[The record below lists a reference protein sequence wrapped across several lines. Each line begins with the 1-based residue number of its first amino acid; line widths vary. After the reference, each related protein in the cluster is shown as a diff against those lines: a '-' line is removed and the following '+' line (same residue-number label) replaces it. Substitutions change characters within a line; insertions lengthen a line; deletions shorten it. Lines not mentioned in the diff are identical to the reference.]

1 MSRIGKLPIT
11 IPSTVTVTF
20 NNSEL
25 LIKGKFGELS
35 ETIPDSIL
43 IEQNDGILIV
53 SPKVK
58 TRNSQA
64 LHGLYRSLIN
74 NMVLG
79 VSEQFKRTLLLVG
92 VGYRAAV
99 QGKKVVLNLGYSHQV
114 EMDIPDG
121 ISVEVVK
128 NTTLNLTGCS
138 NQDLGLFA
146 SKIRAWRPPEPYK
159 GKGIRYEGEII
170 KRKAG
175 KSGKK

>member
-138 NQDLGLFA
+138 NQDLGLLL
-146 SKIRAWRPPEPYK
+146 
-159 GKGIRYEGEII
+159 
-170 KRKAG
+170 RKLEHG
-175 KSGKK
+175 VHLNHTKERVFVMKVKL